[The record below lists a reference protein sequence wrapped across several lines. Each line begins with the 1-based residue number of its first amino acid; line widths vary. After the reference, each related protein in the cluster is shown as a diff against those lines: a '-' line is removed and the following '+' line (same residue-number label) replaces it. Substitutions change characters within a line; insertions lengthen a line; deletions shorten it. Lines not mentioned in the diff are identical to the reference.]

1 MMVSNDRYLD
11 TFTRIDNK
19 KIDFEIIF
27 FRQQKVNVCSL
38 QQNDI
43 ILPLTH
49 VCHNND
55 YVCMYGNF
63 QFRCRCSR

>member
-1 MMVSNDRYLD
+1 MMVSKDRYFY
-11 TFTRIDNK
+11 TYTYNK

-27 FRQQKVNVCSL
+27 FRQQKVNVCSI

-55 YVCMYGNF
+55 YVSMYGNF
-63 QFRCRCSR
+63 QFK